1 MYPAT
6 MSHYKRDRNHGQG
19 LPDNLGDDAY
29 KRIQAKLEKTGHPV
43 WDVRPA
49 EEGDGGGH
57 VLVRKCEE
65 RDPELLQKTGR
76 RTKSAIIRTAHRRI
90 FKAGDTVGHIR
101 QGQLI
106 EGIILQ
112 LLQSLAEGGEDIQE
126 EAEVDFGGEIELIPI
141 EELLLE
147 EEMPEDGGSEIVLVI
162 EDEMAAEDGDCAC
175 QEEEGDG
182 FDIWSRIKHAAHR
195 LADAVEEAAKNGPP
209 PTPCKGCGRERS

>member
-1 MYPAT
+1 MYPST

-19 LPDNLGDDAY
+19 LPDNLGDESY
-29 KRIQAKLEKTGHPV
+29 QRIQEKLQKKGHPV
-43 WDVRPA
+43 WDMRPA
-49 EEGDGGGH
+49 EEGDGGDH
-57 VLVRKCEE
+57 VLIRKCEE
-65 RDPELLQKTGR
+65 RDPELL

-112 LLQSLAEGGEDIQE
+112 LLQSLAEGGETIQE

-147 EEMPEDGGSEIVLVI
+147 EEMPEEGSTEIVLVM
-162 EDEMAAEDGDCAC
+162 EDEPVIEECGC
-175 QEEEGDG
+175 EEEGEG
-182 FDIWSRIKHAAHR
+182 FDIWSRIKQAAHR
-195 LADAVEEAAKNGPP
+195 LADAVDEAAKNGPP
-209 PTPCKGCGRERS
+209 PTPCKGCGRDERS